1 MRELMGEVATEPGT
15 GSVPSEAAQDAA
27 PAIDHEP
34 GGHRG
39 VALLLGAAA
48 ILAAVVGARATALAS
63 DATDLWQSALRTEVK
78 RSAGALKDV
87 QYLYQVEVPPVV
99 VILGGRLQ
107 EAELRAAAANA
118 TGEAARILTME
129 AEIQAGLV
137 GAIEPN
143 YELATNSAYALPGG
157 GVDIGL
163 RLADI
168 RGQAPDLVALD
179 PDAIQGAGDA
189 KGAKA
194 SSMTIALLPLGLAAL
209 LGALAQPF
217 ARRGRL
223 LLVLGASA
231 LGVGVAI
238 ATVVEVLG

>member
-1 MRELMGEVATEPGT
+1 MDEAATEPGT
-15 GSVPSEAAQDAA
+15 KSVASAAAPEAATVIE
-27 PAIDHEP
+27 PEP
-34 GGHRG
+34 GSHRW

-48 ILAAVVGARATALAS
+48 ILAAIIGARATALAS
-63 DATDLWQSALRTEVK
+63 DATDQWQSALRTEIK
-78 RSAGALKDV
+78 RSAGALKDIE
-87 QYLYQVEVPPVV
+87 YLYQVEVPPVV

-107 EAELRAAAANA
+107 EAELRGAAANA
-118 TGEAARILTME
+118 TGEAARILGME
-129 AEIQAGLV
+129 ADIQAGLV
-137 GAIEPN
+137 AAVEPN
-143 YELATNSAYALPGG
+143 YELATNRAYALPGG

-179 PDAIQGAGDA
+179 PDVIQQAGDRM
-189 KGAKA
+189 GTKA
-194 SSMTIALLPLGLAAL
+194 SSMTVALLPLGLAAL

-223 LLVLGASA
+223 LLALGASA

-238 ATVVEVLG
+238 AAVVEVLG